1 MLTKFTKPHPK
12 DKDKPKELNPMPVA
26 EYRQNYFNKTGK
38 KNKYNAKKQTYNGNK
53 YDSTLEAKVAED
65 LDWQLVSGE
74 LKEVKRQVKVPMLVN
89 KVLICNY
96 YCDFRVVDKYGQVK
110 YIEVK
115 GMELP
120 LWQMKK
126 KLFIALLSEI
136 DNGATFEIIK

>member
-1 MLTKFTKPHPK
+1 MFNPQPK
-12 DKDKPKELNPMPVA
+12 DKDKPKEPGTMSVS
-26 EYRQNYFNKTGK
+26 EYRVNYLKQTGK

-65 LDWQLVSGE
+65 LDWQLKSGD
-74 LKEVKRQVKVPMLVN
+74 LIEVKRQVKVPLIVN

-96 YCDFRVVDKYGQVK
+96 YLDFKVIDKHGQVK

-126 KLFIALLSEI
+126 KLFIALLPEI
-136 DNGATFEIIK
+136 DNGAIYEIIK

>member
-1 MLTKFTKPHPK
+1 MAFTPYPK
-12 DKDKPKELNPMPVA
+12 DKDKPKEPNTMSVS
-26 EYRQNYFNKTGK
+26 EYRVSYLKGTGK

-65 LDWQLVSGE
+65 LDWQLKSGD
-74 LKEVKRQVKVPMLVN
+74 LIEVKRQVKIPLMVN
-89 KVLICNY
+89 KILICNY
-96 YCDFRVVDKYGQVK
+96 YMDFKVIDKHGQVK

-126 KLFIALLSEI
+126 KLFIALLPEI
-136 DNGATFEIIK
+136 DNGAIYEIIK

>member
-1 MLTKFTKPHPK
+1 MFNPQPK
-12 DKDKPKELNPMPVA
+12 DKDKPKPDNQMSVQQ
-26 EYRQNYFNKTGK
+26 YRTSFLKDTKK
-38 KNKYNAKKQTYNGNK
+38 KNKFNAKKQTYNGNK

-65 LDWQLVSGE
+65 LDWQLKSGD
-74 LKEVKRQVKVPMLVN
+74 LIEVKRQVKIPLMVN

-96 YCDFRVVDKYGQVK
+96 YMDFRVIDKHGEIK

-126 KLFIALLSEI
+126 KLFIALLPEI
-136 DNGATFEIIK
+136 DNGAIFEIIK